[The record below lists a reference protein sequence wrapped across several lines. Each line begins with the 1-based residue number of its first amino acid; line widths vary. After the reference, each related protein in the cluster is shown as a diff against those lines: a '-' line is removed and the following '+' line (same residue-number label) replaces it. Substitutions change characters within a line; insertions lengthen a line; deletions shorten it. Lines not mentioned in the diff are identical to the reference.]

1 MSDKREADHPKIEE
15 AIVGV
20 KADVK
25 SLQQISS
32 SGRAAQRKREE
43 NHAQKA
49 FSALDAALEKHLK
62 EEDGGGPPSKSGQ

>member
-1 MSDKREADHPKIEE
+1 MPIKKESDRPQIEE
-15 AIVGV
+15 AIIGV

-32 SGRAAQRKREE
+32 SGRAAQRKRED

-49 FSALDAALEKHLK
+49 FSALDEAFKNHIK
-62 EEDGGGPPSKSGQ
+62 EEDKAGPQGR